1 MAAEANLQRRV
12 MRFLEEQPDTIAY
25 KNHGNEYVR
34 RGIADLHI
42 CYRGHFIA
50 VELKAPGEKPT
61 KQQLAEMLAVTRAGG
76 WAGYCDSWEGWL
88 GTWALATATVAR
100 NES

>member
-12 MRFLEEQPDTIAY
+12 MRYLDAHDGVYFL
-25 KNHGNEYVR
+25 KNHGSEYTR
-34 RGIADLHI
+34 RGVADLHI

-61 KQQLAEMLAVTRAGG
+61 KQQLAEMLAVTQSGG